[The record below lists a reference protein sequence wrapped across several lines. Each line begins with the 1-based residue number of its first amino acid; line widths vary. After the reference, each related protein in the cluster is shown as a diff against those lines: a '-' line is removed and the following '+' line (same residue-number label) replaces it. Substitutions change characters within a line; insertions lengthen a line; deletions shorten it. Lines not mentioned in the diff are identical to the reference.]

1 MIEKCL
7 GSLRKWNEKRQIR
20 NICRN
25 NLVSLRKSDGEM
37 VSIYNGGSEG
47 YKSDYNVDVGK
58 IVLEKIQNEE
68 NDCELILRPNA
79 ITRKNLNINEKVLPF
94 RVVPLKLKKH

>member
-25 NLVSLRKSDGEM
+25 NLVSLRKSDGGI
-37 VSIYNGGSEG
+37 VSIYNGSSEG
-47 YKSDYNVDVGK
+47 YKSDYGVDVGK
-58 IVLEKIQNEE
+58 IVLEEIKNEKG
-68 NDCELILRPNA
+68 DCSLILRPNV
-79 ITRKNLNINEKVLPF
+79 ITRKNLNIDERVLPIKI
-94 RVVPLKLKKH
+94 VPLKLVKH